1 MTTPALQ
8 LAVEWLARETGY
20 RCREASLVEAALTH
34 RSVAGVNNE
43 RLEFLGDGV
52 LNCVIADLLY
62 RRYGRADEGELSR
75 LRARLVRG
83 EALAAI
89 AAELG
94 VGEQL
99 RLGPGELRTGG
110 FRRRSILADALE
122 ALFGAIYLDGGFEAA
137 YAAISRVFEPSM
149 EELAG
154 TADLKDP
161 KTRLQEYLQGRG
173 LALPRYTVERIEGES
188 HMQRFSVSCDVAALG
203 LRASGEGASRRAAE
217 QEAARQ
223 VLEAIAAGAGEGRS

>member
-1 MTTPALQ
+1 MMTSALQ
-8 LAVEWLARETGY
+8 LAIDWLERETGY
-20 RCREASLVEAALTH
+20 RCRDASLVEAALTH
-34 RSVAGVNNE
+34 RSVAGMNNE

-52 LNCVIADLLY
+52 LNCVVADLLY
-62 RRYGRADEGELSR
+62 RRYERADEGELSR

-137 YAAISRVFEPSM
+137 YSAITRVFEPSI

-173 LALPRYTVERIEGES
+173 LALPRYAVERIEGES
-188 HMQRFSVSCDVAALG
+188 HMQRFSVTCEVAALG
-203 LRASGEGASRRAAE
+203 LRASGEGASRRGAE

-223 VLEAIAAGAGEGRS
+223 LLEAIAASAAEDRA

>member
-1 MTTPALQ
+1 MTTESLQ
-8 LAVEWLARETGY
+8 LVGEWLEREMGY
-20 RCREASLVEAALTH
+20 RCRDASLIEAALTH
-34 RSVAGVNNE
+34 RSAGGANNE

-52 LNCVIADLLY
+52 LNCVVADLLY
-62 RRYGRADEGELSR
+62 RRYARADEGELSR

-83 EALAAI
+83 EALAAL
-89 AAELG
+89 AATLG
-94 VGEQL
+94 VGERL

-122 ALFGAIYLDGGFEAA
+122 ALFGAIYLDGGFDAA
-137 YAAISRVFEPSM
+137 RTAIAKVLGPRL

-173 LALPRYTVERIEGES
+173 LALPRYSVERIEGES
-188 HMQRFSVSCDVAALG
+188 HMQRFSVTCEVDALG
-203 LRASGEGASRRAAE
+203 LRAGGQGASRRGAE
-217 QEAARQ
+217 QEAAQQ
-223 VLEAIAAGAGEGRS
+223 VLDAIAGESRV

>member
-1 MTTPALQ
+1 MTTAMQ
-8 LAVEWLARETGY
+8 LAVDWLERQTGY
-20 RCREASLVEAALTH
+20 RCRDSSLVEAALTH

-52 LNCVIADLLY
+52 LNCVVADLLY
-62 RRYGRADEGELSR
+62 RRYARADEGELSR

-89 AAELG
+89 ATELE
-94 VGEQL
+94 VGDQL

-137 YAAISRVFEPSM
+137 YAAIARVFEPRV

-154 TADLKDP
+154 MADLKDP

-173 LALPRYTVERIEGES
+173 LTLPRYSVERIEGES
-188 HMQRFSVSCDVAALG
+188 HMQRFSVTCEVAALG
-203 LRASGEGASRRAAE
+203 LRASGQGASRRGAE

-223 VLEAIAAGAGEGRS
+223 VLEAIAAGAGESRA

>member
-1 MTTPALQ
+1 MMTQASQ
-8 LAVEWLARETGY
+8 LAVEWLERTMGH
-20 RCREASLVEAALTH
+20 RCSDASLVEAALTH
-34 RSVAGVNNE
+34 RSAGGANNE

-52 LNCVIADLLY
+52 LNCVVADLLY

-94 VGEQL
+94 VGQQL

-137 YAAISRVFEPSM
+137 RGAIARVFEPSL
-149 EELAG
+149 EDLAA

-173 LALPRYTVERIEGES
+173 LALPRYSVERIEGES
-188 HMQRFSVSCDVAALG
+188 HMQQFSVTCEVPVLG
-203 LRASGEGASRRAAE
+203 LRASGQGASRRGAE

-223 VLEAIAAGAGEGRS
+223 VLEAIAASAGESGA

>member
-8 LAVEWLARETGY
+8 LAIEWLARETGY
-20 RCREASLVEAALTH
+20 RCRDGSLVEAALTH

-137 YAAISRVFEPSM
+137 YAAISRVFEPSI

-223 VLEAIAAGAGEGRS
+223 VLDAIAAGAGEDRS